1 MTSRK
6 FVLLFFLIFFNV
18 LILKS
23 QVLGRLRIDTTKS
36 KVPYFEL
43 EDINFKKIKQTDLIG
58 KVVVLNFWGPN
69 CPPCVEEIPELNKVV
84 KNFKSK
90 NVEFIGICPLNQRP
104 SFTTDKYGELRKFI
118 KTKEFLYR
126 ICPVDDI
133 KLVKAFKIGAL
144 PTHIIIDKSGNIVY
158 KCFGI
163 VYANDFSKLINNV
176 LIKNSIK

>member
-6 FVLLFFLIFFNV
+6 FVLLFFLIFFSG

-69 CPPCVEEIPELNKVV
+69 CAPCVEEIPELNKVV
-84 KNFKSK
+84 KNFKSE
-90 NVEFIGICPLNQRP
+90 NVVFLAICPLNQRP
-104 SFTTDKYGELRKFI
+104 SFRIDKYEELRKFL

-126 ICPVDDI
+126 ICPVEDLRFWGP
-133 KLVKAFKIGAL
+133 KLNLTRSPSHF
-144 PTHIIIDKSGNIVY
+144 IIDKRGYIIY

-163 VYANDFSKLINNV
+163 VDANDLSKLINNV
-176 LIKNSIK
+176 LIKN